1 MHASIKHQKLSDV
14 ITERL
19 ESMILDGTLVAG
31 EKLLPERLLA
41 EKFQVSRPSLREAI
55 QNLQAKGLI
64 ERKQGGGTFIK
75 KNLSAKMTDPLLA
88 LVASRPETQFDLLEF
103 RHALEGMAAYY
114 AALRGQPEDYLA
126 LNNALNN
133 LPSLHNSTIQEKSTS
148 VKSTAVD
155 KIEVKQNLSTQ
166 NKVPTDNDSDT
177 EKEAQ
182 ALVEFYLTMAKAS
195 HNMVLLHVMRS
206 MQGMLVDN
214 IKRNLEML
222 RAGADVEVQI
232 REQRHAIVQAISS
245 QDPEAAR
252 EASNEHLG
260 FVESTLLDINKR
272 DVKLQRA
279 MRRIEVKE
287 NGNGKAVS

>member
-1 MHASIKHQKLSDV
+1 
-14 ITERL
+14 
-19 ESMILDGTLVAG
+19 MILDGTLIAG

-55 QNLQAKGLI
+55 QNLQAKGLV
-64 ERKQGGGTFIK
+64 ERKQGGGTFIRQ
-75 KNLSAKMTDPLLA
+75 NLSAKMTDPLSA

-114 AALRGQPEDYLA
+114 AALRGQPEDYRA
-126 LNNALNN
+126 LNNALNS
-133 LPSLHNSTIQEKSTS
+133 LPSLHKAQAQAEN
-148 VKSTAVD
+148 AA
-155 KIEVKQNLSTQ
+155 VKQNSGAQSQVKT
-166 NKVPTDNDSDT
+166 DT
-177 EKEAQ
+177 EQEAE

-206 MQGMLVDN
+206 MQVMLVDN
-214 IKRNLEML
+214 IKRNLDML
-222 RAGADVEVQI
+222 RDGADVEVQI

-252 EASNEHLG
+252 KASNEHLG

-287 NGNGKAVS
+287 NGKAVS

>member
-1 MHASIKHQKLSDV
+1 MHANIKHQKLSDV

-55 QNLQAKGLI
+55 QNLQAKGLV
-64 ERKQGGGTFIK
+64 ERKQGGGTFIRQ
-75 KNLSAKMTDPLLA
+75 NLSAKMTDPLSA

-114 AALRGQPEDYLA
+114 AALRGQPEDYRA
-126 LNNALNN
+126 LNNALNS
-133 LPSLHNSTIQEKSTS
+133 LPSLHKSEAQP
-148 VKSTAVD
+148 KNA
-155 KIEVKQNLSTQ
+155 EAKQKVSAQ
-166 NKVPTDNDSDT
+166 NKVRTDT
-177 EKEAQ
+177 QQEAE

-195 HNMVLLHVMRS
+195 HNMMLLHVMRS

-222 RAGADVEVQI
+222 RDGADVEAQI

-252 EASNEHLG
+252 KASNKHLG

-287 NGNGKAVS
+287 NGKAVS

>member
-1 MHASIKHQKLSDV
+1 VHASIKHQKLSDV

-126 LNNALNN
+126 LNNALNS
-133 LPSLHNSTIQEKSTS
+133 LPSLHNSKIQEKSTS
-148 VKSTAVD
+148 VKSTAVG
-155 KIEVKQNLSTQ
+155 KIEVKQNKSTQ
-166 NKVPTDNDSDT
+166 NKIPTDTDSDT

-287 NGNGKAVS
+287 NGNTKAVS

>member
-1 MHASIKHQKLSDV
+1 MKVHANRKHQKLSDV

-19 ESMILDGTLVAG
+19 ESMILDGTLIAG

-55 QNLQAKGLI
+55 QNLQAKGLV
-64 ERKQGGGTFIK
+64 ERKQGGGTFIRQ
-75 KNLSAKMTDPLLA
+75 NLSAKMTDPLSA

-114 AALRGQPEDYLA
+114 AALRGQPEDYRA
-126 LNNALNN
+126 LNNALNS
-133 LPSLHNSTIQEKSTS
+133 LPSLHKAQAQAEN
-148 VKSTAVD
+148 AA
-155 KIEVKQNLSTQ
+155 VKQNSGAQSQVKT
-166 NKVPTDNDSDT
+166 DT
-177 EKEAQ
+177 EQEAE

-206 MQGMLVDN
+206 MQVMLVDN
-214 IKRNLEML
+214 IKRNLDML
-222 RAGADVEVQI
+222 RDGADVEVQI

-252 EASNEHLG
+252 KASNEHLG

-287 NGNGKAVS
+287 NGKAVS